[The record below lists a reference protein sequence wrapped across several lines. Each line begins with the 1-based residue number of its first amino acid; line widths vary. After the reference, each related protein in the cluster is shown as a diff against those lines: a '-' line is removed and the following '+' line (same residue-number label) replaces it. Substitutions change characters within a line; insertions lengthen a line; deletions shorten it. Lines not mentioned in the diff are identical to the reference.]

1 MKTSE
6 KQILIIE
13 LVMILFLTLN
23 FFISNVFSPYI
34 YVAFLA
40 IIFGVSFFLLGLNR
54 NGNVNRKRVF
64 TSVSIVVLA
73 YFLVTYLVGLMVGF
87 TRTIY
92 NSFSITN
99 LTKNI
104 LPVVLIIGFSE
115 LTRFIFIDKSNKNK
129 YLTILSFVVFFLFTA
144 SYNYKLYDFSV
155 YNDIF
160 QYIGIIILGNISTNI
175 FLTIQCKNTG
185 FVNNIIYRL
194 VMEVYVFIVPFTPTL
209 GPYVTAVLAILIPV
223 ICAFV
228 VYNTVKKDK
237 LDKPPKSRRKNIIA
251 AMLVFIVIIVVMSN
265 SGFFKYQNM
274 TIGSN
279 SMKPYMS
286 KGDVIILEKLDKKE
300 MRDLKKGDILVFR
313 YNTKIIAHRIY
324 EVIDNGSEIMFRT
337 KGDANDQIDNTLIRE
352 PDVIGVLRYRIRYI
366 GLPSIWIQELFK

>member
-337 KGDANDQIDNTLIRE
+337 KGDANDQIDNTLTRE
-352 PDVIGVLRYRIRYI
+352 PD
-366 GLPSIWIQELFK
+366 